1 MTNPSDYKRLM
12 RGVIPYATVE
22 GVDKA
27 IEFYTRAFGAVLMG
41 QIVRSDDGRVLNASI
56 AINDGIVM
64 LMDPFPEHGS
74 SPPSGSNF
82 LLQLVIA
89 DGDLWWDRAVG
100 AGCEVVSPFKLEF
113 WGDRFGRVRDPF
125 GLEWA
130 FNEPAIEKQRA
141 G

>member
-1 MTNPSDYKRLM
+1 MSSPSDYKRLM
-12 RGVIPYATVE
+12 RGVIPYVTVE
-22 GVDKA
+22 GADKA
-27 IEFYTRAFGAVLMG
+27 IEFYTRAFGAVLRG
-41 QIVRSDDGRVLNASI
+41 EVARSEDGRVLNASI
-56 AINDGIVM
+56 EINDGMVM
-64 LMDPFPEHGS
+64 MMDPFPDHGS
-74 SPPSGSNF
+74 APSSGSNF

-100 AGCEVVSPFKLEF
+100 AGCEVLSPLKLEF
-113 WGDRFGRVRDPF
+113 WGDRFGRVHDPF

>member
-1 MTNPSDYKRLM
+1 MSNPSDYKRLM
-12 RGVIPYATVE
+12 RGVIPYATVD
-22 GVDKA
+22 GADKA
-27 IEFYTRAFGAVLMG
+27 IEFYARAFGAEPVG
-41 QIVRSDDGRVLNASI
+41 EITRSEDGRVLNASI

-74 SPPSGSNF
+74 APSSGSHF
-82 LLQLVIA
+82 LLQLIIA
-89 DGDLWWDRAVG
+89 DGDLWWNRAVA
-100 AGCEVVSPFKLEF
+100 AGCEVLSPFRLEF

-130 FNEPAIEKQRA
+130 FNEPAIEKQQA

>member
-27 IEFYTRAFGAVLMG
+27 IEFYTRAFGAVPVG
-41 QIVRSDDGRVLNASI
+41 EIARSEDGRVLNAAI
-56 AINDGIVM
+56 AINDGVVM

-74 SPPSGSNF
+74 NPSSGSNF
-82 LLQLVIA
+82 VLQLVIE
-89 DGDLWWDRAVG
+89 DGDFWWNRAVE